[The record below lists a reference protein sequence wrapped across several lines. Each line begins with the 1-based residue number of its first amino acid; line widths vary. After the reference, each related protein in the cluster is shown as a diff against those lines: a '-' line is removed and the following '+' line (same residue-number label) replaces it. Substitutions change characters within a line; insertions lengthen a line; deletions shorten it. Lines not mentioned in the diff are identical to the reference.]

1 MSLASVMEA
10 GCGSWPTL
18 RPTQSWTERR
28 QVREVIRDTIVTHD
42 TQQGDVSNSTFI
54 CKSSKGITEMS
65 FQSFNPPAMEMKPKV

>member
-1 MSLASVMEA
+1 M
-10 GCGSWPTL
+10 
-18 RPTQSWTERR
+18 
-28 QVREVIRDTIVTHD
+28 IVTHD